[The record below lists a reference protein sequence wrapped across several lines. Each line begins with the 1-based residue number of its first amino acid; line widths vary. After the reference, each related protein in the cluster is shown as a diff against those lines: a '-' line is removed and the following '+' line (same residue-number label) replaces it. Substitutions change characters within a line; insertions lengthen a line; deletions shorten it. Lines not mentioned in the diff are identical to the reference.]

1 MYSSNEKTPQP
12 LDQCSDETL
21 CALVS
26 GGCREAEEA
35 LVTRYNRLVRS
46 CARPYFLV
54 GGDSEDLT
62 QEGMVGLLN
71 AVREYDAS
79 KEASFRTFAEICI
92 RNRLYSVLRAA
103 ARDKHLALNQSV
115 PLDTPFFD
123 ANSYTSGTSDLT
135 QRDPEAYLI
144 DREHTAA
151 LLSGVRKQ
159 LSEFEAKILGYY
171 LDGLSCREIAETVG
185 KPPKSV
191 DNAVQRIRRKVA
203 RQLLSGDL
211 SGS

>member
-1 MYSSNEKTPQP
+1 M
-12 LDQCSDETL
+12 
-21 CALVS
+21 
-26 GGCREAEEA
+26 
-35 LVTRYNRLVRS
+35 TRYNRLVRS
-46 CARPYFLV
+46 CARPFFLA

-62 QEGMVGLLN
+62 QEGMVGLLK

-171 LDGLSCREIAETVG
+171 LDGLSCREIAASPQSPWTTPCSAFG
-185 KPPKSV
+185 
-191 DNAVQRIRRKVA
+191 A
-203 RQLLSGDL
+203 RWH
-211 SGS
+211 GSFFPAISAEAERNIFFFSKRG

>member
-1 MYSSNEKTPQP
+1 MQ
-12 LDQCSDETL
+12 SDEEL
-21 CALVS
+21 CLLAAS
-26 GGCREAEEA
+26 GNRLAEEI
-35 LVTRYNRLVRS
+35 LVTRYNRLVRT
-46 CARPYFLV
+46 CARPFFLA

-62 QEGMVGLLN
+62 QEGMVGLIT
-71 AVREYDAS
+71 AVREYDAG

-92 RNRLYSVLRAA
+92 RSRLYSVLRAS
-103 ARDKHLALNQSV
+103 ARDKQQPLNQSLSLDDSHFDSN
-115 PLDTPFFD
+115 PL
-123 ANSYTSGTSDLT
+123 TSGTNNLA
-135 QRDPEAYLI
+135 QRNPEDFLI

-171 LDGLSCREIAETVG
+171 LDGLSCREIAKAVG

-211 SGS
+211 SKR

>member
-1 MYSSNEKTPQP
+1 MQ
-12 LDQCSDETL
+12 SDEEL
-21 CALVS
+21 CLLAAS
-26 GGCREAEEA
+26 GNRLAEEA
-35 LVTRYNRLVRS
+35 LVTRYNRLVRT
-46 CARPYFLV
+46 CARPFFLA

-62 QEGMVGLLN
+62 QEGMVGLIT
-71 AVREYDAS
+71 AVREYDAG

-92 RNRLYSVLRAA
+92 RSRLYSVLRAS
-103 ARDKHLALNQSV
+103 ARDKQQPLNQTLSLDDSHFDSN
-115 PLDTPFFD
+115 PL
-123 ANSYTSGTSDLT
+123 TSGTNNLA
-135 QRDPEAYLI
+135 QRNPEDFLI

-159 LSEFEAKILGYY
+159 LSEFEAKILGFY
-171 LDGLSCREIAETVG
+171 LDGLSCREIAKAVN

-211 SGS
+211 SKR

>member
-1 MYSSNEKTPQP
+1 MCKFDEKPSEP
-12 LDQCSDETL
+12 LARRSDEEL
-21 CALVS
+21 CALAAAGS
-26 GGCREAEEA
+26 REAEEL
-35 LVTRYNRLVRS
+35 LVARYNRLVRS
-46 CARPYFLV
+46 CARPYFLT

-62 QEGMVGLLN
+62 QEGMVGLLK

-92 RNRLYSVLRAA
+92 RNRLYSALRAA
-103 ARDKHLALNQSV
+103 ARDKHAALNQSV
-115 PLDTPFFD
+115 PLDTPFFGG
-123 ANSYTSGTSDLT
+123 NSYTSGTSDLA
-135 QRDPEAYLI
+135 QRDPEADLI